1 MHVHNVLHAVME
13 VTTMSL
19 ICRKPFPM
27 TVGDINDAHNI
38 MTLIVEVLDMEGIMV
53 EMSTRGRRYWENQNH
68 HTGFQ
73 G

>member
-27 TVGDINDAHNI
+27 TVGDINDVHNM

-53 EMSTRGRRYWENQNH
+53 EV
-68 HTGFQ
+68 
-73 G
+73 